1 MSKDYNDGLDT
12 AASIVEEMLRG
23 TSEGETILCG
33 IESSKKQIDDE
44 SPYCGKCD
52 SCGETGC
59 CPPIKCEAVKCK
71 YGEIN
76 LKDYNC
82 FQDQWEVM
90 FNALKNIVSNPDQKS
105 PDSDF
110 YFSDK
115 EYAQN
120 ALNEVDKLWDK
131 LYSKAQTTDHEPS
144 VAVHD
149 VFSTAIPNAFGV
161 DFLRCL
167 ISKPDNKEQA

>member
-1 MSKDYNDGLDT
+1 MSKEDYNDGLDT

-59 CPPIKCEAVKCK
+59 CPPVKCEAVVCK

-76 LKDYNC
+76 LKDYRC

-90 FNALKNIVSNPDQKS
+90 YNALKDIKNANS
-105 PDSDF
+105 
-110 YFSDK
+110 YFLVQELAK
-115 EYAQN
+115 N
-120 ALNEVDKLWDK
+120 ALNEVDNLWDK
-131 LYSKAQTTDHEPS
+131 LYSKE
-144 VAVHD
+144 
-149 VFSTAIPNAFGV
+149 
-161 DFLRCL
+161 
-167 ISKPDNKEQA
+167 

>member
-1 MSKDYNDGLDT
+1 MSNKDYNAGLDT
-12 AASIVEEMLRG
+12 AASIVEEMLGG
-23 TSEGETILCG
+23 TEEGQTILCG
-33 IESSKKQIDDE
+33 IESSKKNISEEFQDQIDSEND
-44 SPYCGKCD
+44 YCAKCD

-59 CPPIKCEAVKCK
+59 CPPINCEAVVCK

-131 LYSKAQTTDHEPS
+131 LYSKE
-144 VAVHD
+144 
-149 VFSTAIPNAFGV
+149 
-161 DFLRCL
+161 
-167 ISKPDNKEQA
+167 